1 MRSNLRLSAL
11 RAAPAPTRVERVH
24 RSTTTATLLVTA
36 AVSALTGCTTVQAP
50 LASAPRATPVRPAP
64 PLPSGHTHPEVVQAP
79 AREALA
85 LIGPS
90 RRPDPKRSAAPA
102 APSHTSRPAPAAP
115 RPQPEKRA
123 PRRPAPTTVPR
134 EPRVTVPDVA
144 RQLPQDAGGN
154 ADVCALGRKYGGWR
168 PDSQEARICDQ
179 AYGR

>member
-11 RAAPAPTRVERVH
+11 RPAPAPTRVERVH

-50 LASAPRATPVRPAP
+50 AAPAPRATPARPAP
-64 PLPSGHTHPEVVQAP
+64 LHPTGHTRPEVVQAP
-79 AREALA
+79 ASEALA

-90 RRPDPKRSAAPA
+90 RRPDPARSAAPP

-115 RPQPEKRA
+115 RPQPQRRA
-123 PRRPAPTTVPR
+123 PHHPGADTPR
-134 EPRVTVPDVA
+134 EQRVPVPDVA
-144 RQLPQDAGGN
+144 RQLPGEAGAN